1 MPDPL
6 DPRPRAAAAIFGRPV
21 LPRLAG
27 FPVAF
32 FTAALA
38 TDLAYAGTAN
48 LQWQYFSIWLI
59 TAGLVAGG
67 LVGAA
72 AIVDRLGDRA
82 RWRSG
87 AVGRVLGVTVWVVSF
102 LNAMVHSRD
111 GWTAVVPDGLILS
124 AIVVLLLAVRSW
136 IAGPVVRAGATA

>member
-1 MPDPL
+1 MLAPL
-6 DPRPRAAAAIFGRPV
+6 ESRPRATAAILGRPV

-32 FTAALA
+32 FTAALV

-72 AIVDRLGDRA
+72 ALVDRLGDRA
-82 RWRSG
+82 RWRTG
-87 AVGRVLGVTVWVVSF
+87 AVGRVIAVTVWVVSF

-136 IAGPVVRAGATA
+136 IAGPMVRAGASA